1 MPKFTADAKIHGF
14 RKFLNYA
21 KRKQST
27 RFSVPAAEENWRSV
41 INYNHWSQ
49 LDCIYVI
56 CQSDCSEIMS
66 YENARGFRKPRAHV
80 LHLQNY
86 TLLLWESNSVLAAL
100 YTPLQFTY
108 LLFLLFFYLILLFL
122 LFLFIKFPTSS
133 FVLFLAI

>member
-1 MPKFTADAKIHGF
+1 
-14 RKFLNYA
+14 
-21 KRKQST
+21 
-27 RFSVPAAEENWRSV
+27 
-41 INYNHWSQ
+41 
-49 LDCIYVI
+49 
-56 CQSDCSEIMS
+56 MS